1 MNITR
6 LGQALVYGK
15 ALAQKNAF
23 DAKISWKKLYL
34 KTIAASACKG
44 IKPESY
50 IQDKV
55 YLLDKT
61 ERQEYYKAQKQLLVE
76 EKKWNK
82 LFYSNW
88 RFLTRWSKE
97 FYSGRQWLSY
107 LRATAYMK
115 HYHLKNRPAIQY
127 GVQIICEHSMWG
139 KLEIGKNVLLAK
151 ECFLDYTG
159 DLIVK
164 DNVQITYGVIL
175 QTHYHPFHS
184 DYRQP
189 HNAVPTQLVIEEGAV
204 IGSKAIIMPSCH
216 YIGKYARVGAG
227 SVVTHDVPDYA
238 IVVGSPAKIVRTQE
252 HDEIQ

>member
-15 ALAQKNAF
+15 ALAQNKAY
-23 DAKISWKKLYL
+23 DAKMSWKKLYL
-34 KTIAASACKG
+34 KIIAASVCNG

-61 ERQEYYKAQKQLLVE
+61 ERQEYYKVQKQSLME

-88 RFLTRWSKE
+88 RFLARWSKE
-97 FYSGRQWLSY
+97 FFSGCQLLSY

-127 GVQIICEHSMWG
+127 GVQIICEHSMKG

-151 ECFLDYTG
+151 ESFIDYTG
-159 DLIVK
+159 DVTLK
-164 DNVQITYGVIL
+164 DNVRIAYGVIIES
-175 QTHYHPFHS
+175 HYHPYHS
-184 DYRQP
+184 DYKLE
-189 HNAVPTQLVIEEGAV
+189 HKAIPTSIVIEEGAF
-204 IGSKAIIMPSCH
+204 IGSKAMILPTCH
-216 YIGKYARVGAG
+216 YIGKHARIGAG

-238 IVVGSPAKIVRTQE
+238 IVVGSPAKVIRIQE
-252 HDEIQ
+252 HDDI